1 MPIVSFLPSDTTVD
15 VEAGTLIHEAA
26 IKAGIEDL
34 QLPCGGKGTCGKCLV
49 EVVEGAFDDVGHSHL
64 VKALASKNLVMACQT
79 KVRGDIVI
87 RIQPSQAGTMQVVGD
102 SQLLVSQ
109 DVLPAAGGMSPIYR
123 REHLTVPI
131 ATIEEHYSD
140 WQRLARQI
148 ARGDNSLRVTAGLPV
163 LRTLAES
170 LRDDNGKVTATLR
183 ERDGELRVLAV
194 EPGHV
199 PTNALGLAID
209 IGTTTCAVQ
218 LVRTSDARIVASRT
232 SYNAQISRGADIMTR
247 IDYARTPER
256 QAELRDLVLGTLN
269 DLIEGVCADA
279 GVDPGEAHAA
289 FIAGN
294 TTMIHLLLAL
304 PPRHIRETPYVPTVT
319 TMPRLTAAE
328 VGLRI
333 DPDAVVAFAPG
344 VGSYVGGDIT
354 AGLLCTELVS
364 NQDEVFLFLDIGT
377 NGEIVLGNADWL
389 ATCAC
394 SAGPAFEGSGIKCG
408 MRATDGAIEYVT
420 IAPGGEEVDIDVIGD
435 VAPAGI
441 CGSGLIGLLGELLLS
456 GVVDQM
462 GRFNMET
469 GCKRLV
475 ETGAGRAFVVAWA
488 HETAG
493 GENLVITEPDIEN
506 LIRTKAAIYAA
517 CSLLL
522 EKIGLDWS
530 AISQVY
536 IAGGFGRY
544 IQVDSAVRIGLLP
557 DLAPSLFRYIGNAAL
572 TGAYI
577 AMLSREKRELLAS
590 VAARMTYIDLS
601 SEPHYMDSYLGAMF
615 LPHTDMTQFPR
626 VAAQLAGA
634 RTASAFTPE

>member
-1 MPIVSFLPSDTTVD
+1 MPIVRFLPSDTAVD

-26 IKAGIEDL
+26 TKAGIEDL

-64 VKALASKNLVMACQT
+64 VKALAIKHLVMACQT
-79 KVRGDIVI
+79 RVRDDIVI

-102 SQLLVSQ
+102 SRLLVSE
-109 DVLPAAGGMSPIYR
+109 DILPAAGEMSPIYR
-123 REHLTVPI
+123 SEHLSIPA
-131 ATIEEHYSD
+131 ATIDEHYSD
-140 WQRLARQI
+140 WQRLVRQI
-148 ARGDNSLRVTAGLPV
+148 SRGDNALRVSAGLRV
-163 LRTLAES
+163 LRTLAAALREES
-170 LRDDNGKVTATLR
+170 GKVTVTLL
-183 ERDGELRVLAV
+183 EQDGELRVLAV
-194 EPGHV
+194 EPGHA
-199 PTNALGLAID
+199 PTNALGIAID

-218 LVRTSDARIVASRT
+218 LVRLSDGHIVAGRT
-232 SYNAQISRGADIMTR
+232 SYNAQISRGADIMSR
-247 IDYARTPER
+247 IDYARTVER
-256 QAELRDLVLGTLN
+256 QAELRELVLGTLN
-269 DLIEGVCADA
+269 ELIEGVCAEA
-279 GVDPGEAHAA
+279 GVDAGEAHAA

-328 VGLRI
+328 VGLLI
-333 DPDAVVAFAPG
+333 DPYAVVAFAPG

-364 NQDEVFLFLDIGT
+364 NRDDVFLFLDIGT

-408 MRATDGAIEYVT
+408 MRATVGAIEYIT
-420 IAPGGEEVDIDVIGD
+420 ISPGGKDVDYDVIGN

-456 GVVDQM
+456 GMVDQM
-462 GRFNMET
+462 GRFNMES
-469 GCKRLV
+469 GCNRLLQ
-475 ETGAGRAFVVAWA
+475 TDAGRAFVVAWA
-488 HETAG
+488 HESAG
-493 GENLVITEPDIEN
+493 GEDLVVTEPDIEN

-530 AISQVY
+530 VISKVY

-557 DLAPSLFRYIGNAAL
+557 DLAPSLFHYIGNAAL
-572 TGAYI
+572 TGAYV

-615 LPHTDMTQFPR
+615 LPHTDMAQFPS
-626 VAAQLAGA
+626 VAAQLGGA
-634 RTASAFTPE
+634 RPASAFIPE